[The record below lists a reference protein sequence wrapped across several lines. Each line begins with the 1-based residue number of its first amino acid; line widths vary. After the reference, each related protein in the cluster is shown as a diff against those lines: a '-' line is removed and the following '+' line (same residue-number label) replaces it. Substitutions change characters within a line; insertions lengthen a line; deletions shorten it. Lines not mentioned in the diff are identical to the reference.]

1 MPKYDQYPEV
11 TTLAD
16 NDVFLILASGVIK
29 QIKVSNARTYFQA
42 TPLITGSFNW
52 VSNGDANGIIYAIG
66 SNNNVIPFSN
76 PHLSGKIVASM
87 STVASG
93 SPANLTDRNV
103 QANYTNNIVNSW
115 IKIDLRNQKL
125 IPNRYTF
132 RHDANTGY
140 YARSWRLEGSN
151 DDNSWITINT
161 QTNNTSINTAGAWAS
176 IPVSGISTA
185 YRYFRLTMTA
195 TNASNTNE
203 LCCSE
208 IELYGVLS

>member
-1 MPKYDQYPEV
+1 MPKYDEYPEV

-16 NDVFLILASGVIK
+16 DDVFLILASGITK
-29 QIKVSNARTYFQA
+29 RIKVSNARTYFQA
-42 TPLITGSFNW
+42 TPLISGNFNW
-52 VSNGDANGIIYAIG
+52 ISNGDSNGIIYAIG
-66 SNNNVIPFSN
+66 SNNNNIPFSN
-76 PHLSGKIVASM
+76 PHSSGKIIAFM

-93 SPANLTDRNV
+93 NATNLTDRTL
-103 QANYTNNIVNSW
+103 QANYTTNVANSW
-115 IKIDLRNQKL
+115 IKVDLRTQKL

-140 YARSWRLEGSN
+140 YARSWRFEGSN
-151 DDNSWITINT
+151 DDNTWITINT

-176 IPVSGISTA
+176 IPVSGSTA

-195 TNASNTNE
+195 ANTSNTNE
-203 LCCSE
+203 FCCSE